1 MCYNAFGDSML
12 LKDIKAQVRMLMKE
26 WNLGALES
34 GAPHELCAFIYL
46 LEIIEKTEKF
56 VYYRENGEL
65 LGYAGYSKKGSRKHT
80 FRKKLAKFIR
90 KCLYRSKKI
99 KDKDALLKYD
109 ETYDYVPEEL
119 KDYFDGEVSILI
131 LDKKVREKGIGK
143 KLLTDIFTL
152 AKQDG
157 LKNLQI
163 LTDDSCSYYIY
174 EATGCKCVF
183 ETTIKSKE
191 YSETIKVR
199 EEKAYIY
206 EKEL

>member
-1 MCYNAFGDSML
+1 
-12 LKDIKAQVRMLMKE
+12 MLMEE

-34 GAPHELCAFIYL
+34 GAPYELCAFIYL
-46 LEIIEKTEKF
+46 LEIIEETEKF
-56 VYYRENGEL
+56 VYYRENGKL
-65 LGYAGYSKKGSRKHT
+65 LGFAGYSKNGSRKYA
-80 FRKKLAKFIR
+80 FRKKSAKFIR
-90 KCLYRSKKI
+90 KCLYKSKTI
-99 KDKDALLKYD
+99 KDKQALVNYD

-131 LDKKVREKGIGK
+131 LDKKARGKGIGK

-152 AKQDG
+152 AKKDG

-174 EATGCKCVF
+174 ETTGCKCVF

-191 YSETIKVR
+191 YGKDGKMY

>member
-1 MCYNAFGDSML
+1 ML
-12 LKDIKAQVRMLMKE
+12 LNDIKAQVHMLMEE

-46 LEIIEKTEKF
+46 LEIIEETEKF
-56 VYYRENGEL
+56 VYYRENGKL
-65 LGYAGYSKKGSRKHT
+65 LGFAGYSKNGSRKHA
-80 FRKKLAKFIR
+80 FRKKSAKEVR
-90 KCLYRSKKI
+90 KCLYKSKKI
-99 KDKDALLKYD
+99 KDKQALLNYD

-131 LDKKVREKGIGK
+131 LDKKARGKGIGK
-143 KLLTDIFTL
+143 KLLTNIFTL
-152 AKQDG
+152 AKKDG

-174 EATGCKCVF
+174 ETTGCKRDF

-191 YSETIKVR
+191 YGEDGKMY

>member
-1 MCYNAFGDSML
+1 
-12 LKDIKAQVRMLMKE
+12 MLMEE
-26 WNLGALES
+26 WNLGTLES
-34 GAPHELCAFIYL
+34 GAPHELCAFVYL
-46 LEIIEKTEKF
+46 LEIIEETEKF

-65 LGYAGYSKKGSRKHT
+65 LGFAGYSKKGSRKHA

-90 KCLYRSKKI
+90 KCLYKSKKI
-99 KDKDALLKYD
+99 KDKDALLSYD

-131 LDKKVREKGIGK
+131 LDKKARGKGIGK

-152 AKQDG
+152 AKKDG

-174 EATGCKCVF
+174 EATGCKRVF

-191 YSETIKVR
+191 YGEDGKMYV
-199 EEKAYIY
+199 EKAYIY
-206 EKEL
+206 EKVL

>member
-1 MCYNAFGDSML
+1 ML
-12 LKDIKAQVRMLMKE
+12 LNDIKAQVHMLMEE

-46 LEIIEKTEKF
+46 LEIIEETEKF
-56 VYYRENGEL
+56 VYYRENGKL
-65 LGYAGYSKKGSRKHT
+65 LGFAGYSKNGSRKHA
-80 FRKKLAKFIR
+80 FRKKSAKEVI
-90 KCLYRSKKI
+90 KCLYKSKKI
-99 KDKDALLKYD
+99 KDKQALLNYD

-131 LDKKVREKGIGK
+131 LNKKARGKGIGK

-152 AKQDG
+152 AKKDG

-174 EATGCKCVF
+174 EATGCKRVF

-191 YSETIKVR
+191 YGEDGKMY

>member
-1 MCYNAFGDSML
+1 
-12 LKDIKAQVRMLMKE
+12 MLMEE

-34 GAPHELCAFIYL
+34 GAPHELCAFVYL
-46 LEIIEKTEKF
+46 LEIIEETEKF

-65 LGYAGYSKKGSRKHT
+65 LGFAGYSKNGSRTHV

-90 KCLYRSKKI
+90 KCLYKSKKI
-99 KDKDALLKYD
+99 KDKAALLNYD

-131 LDKKVREKGIGK
+131 LDKMARGKGIGK
-143 KLLTDIFTL
+143 KLLNDIFTL
-152 AKQDG
+152 AKRDG
-157 LKNLQI
+157 LRNLQI

-174 EATGCKCVF
+174 EATGCKRVF
-183 ETTIKSKE
+183 ETTIRSKE
-191 YSETIKVR
+191 YGEDGKMY

-206 EKEL
+206 EKVL

>member
-1 MCYNAFGDSML
+1 ML
-12 LKDIKAQVRMLMKE
+12 LNDIKAQVHMLMEE

-34 GAPHELCAFIYL
+34 DAPYELCAFIYL
-46 LEIIEKTEKF
+46 LEIIEETEKF
-56 VYYRENGEL
+56 VYYRENGKL
-65 LGYAGYSKKGSRKHT
+65 LGFAGYSKNGSRKHA
-80 FRKKLAKFIR
+80 FRKKSAKFIR
-90 KCLYRSKKI
+90 KCLYKSKTI
-99 KDKDALLKYD
+99 KDKQALVNYD

-131 LDKKVREKGIGK
+131 LDKKARGKGIGK

-152 AKQDG
+152 AKKDG

-174 EATGCKCVF
+174 ETTGCKRVF

-191 YSETIKVR
+191 YGKDGKMY

>member
-1 MCYNAFGDSML
+1 ML
-12 LKDIKAQVRMLMKE
+12 LNDIKAQVHMLMEE

-34 GAPHELCAFIYL
+34 GAPYELCAFIYL
-46 LEIIEKTEKF
+46 LEIIEETEKF
-56 VYYRENGEL
+56 VYYRENGKL
-65 LGYAGYSKKGSRKHT
+65 LGFAGYSKNGSRKHA
-80 FRKKLAKFIR
+80 FRKKSAKFIR
-90 KCLYRSKKI
+90 KCLYKSKTI
-99 KDKDALLKYD
+99 KDKQALVNYD

-131 LDKKVREKGIGK
+131 LDKKARGKGIGK

-152 AKQDG
+152 AKKDG

-174 EATGCKCVF
+174 ETTGCKCVF

-191 YSETIKVR
+191 YGKDGKMY